1 MYLVSRG
8 RIVEAIWSN
17 NNAVDANKENK
28 SNAIAINEGASTT
41 RQEIKKINERMS
53 WLAGEEREGGWMGM
67 GMGMFIYN

>member
-28 SNAIAINEGASTT
+28 SNAIAINEGARTT

-53 WLAGEEREGGWMGM
+53 WLAGEEGEGGWMGM
-67 GMGMFIYN
+67 GMSIYN